1 MTDSFRRPSPGGR
14 LRLLFLLLLP
24 AVPLRGGADPAV
36 QQFAPPA
43 TRAVY
48 RSYWFDLL
56 NAFQENDTAAVPN
69 ALGAMTKAARSSGVT
84 RLSDFSRMAL
94 HEARR
99 AEAAGRTAIA
109 GLAFDAAV
117 LLDDSSYD
125 AAASRAGFSL
135 RNGRLLAG
143 LAAPL
148 AAFGTVFT
156 SSESRLTF
164 GSWLALLLALAIAA
178 TSVACLLGV
187 FLRHFR
193 RIFHDLQEFASRPFG
208 PRAAKPIAVVL
219 VALPLFMTLGPVW
232 LVLYWSALAFAYAT
246 KRERVVLVISF
257 VVLGTLP
264 LLVDQLARENVV
276 RRDPLYRAAV
286 DLAEHREDASVE
298 DALAAVVTSYP
309 EDGDAWL
316 LLGMY
321 AERAGDHARAIL
333 AYGSAIQANP
343 KENRAYL
350 NRGNVRFAEGDFTE
364 AIGDY
369 EEAARIAPDAAES
382 FYNLSVARAEIYD
395 FKGQE
400 AARARALQASSR
412 DVDRWSSNP
421 PLTRVV
427 PAPYPVRRARS
438 RVAERLAEASS
449 PREQFLSL
457 VTSPWVLGPWGAL
470 VVAWGFG
477 ALRTRRG
484 LASECGRCGRAFC
497 RRCKRYGGPAILC
510 GRCVR
515 TQGRKEAVPEES
527 REAAAGETTALARR
541 RRGVVAA
548 LTLVAPGVHRFF
560 AEKPFVAAALLLLF
574 FLALGAAIGA
584 PGVFELRP
592 LAPRSAAV
600 PGRVVAAV
608 AALLLWTL
616 AIVGAWR
623 QTRES

>member
-1 MTDSFRRPSPGGR
+1 MTDAFRRPSFRGR
-14 LRLLFLLLLP
+14 LPFLLLLLW
-24 AVPLRGGADPAV
+24 AAPLGGEADPAARPL
-36 QQFAPPA
+36 APPP
-43 TRAVY
+43 TRALY

-56 NAFQENDTAAVPN
+56 NAFQENDTAAVPT
-69 ALGAMTKAARSSGVT
+69 ALDAMTKAARTSGVA

-94 HEARR
+94 HEARL

-117 LLDDSSYD
+117 ALDDSSYD

-143 LAAPL
+143 LTSPVAAL
-148 AAFGTVFT
+148 GKIFT

-164 GSWLALLLALAIAA
+164 GSWLGLLLVLAVVA
-178 TSVACLLGV
+178 TSIACLLGV
-187 FLRHFR
+187 FVRHFR
-193 RIFHDLQEFASRPFG
+193 RIFHDLQEFASRPLG
-208 PRAAKPIAVVL
+208 HRAAKPIALVL
-219 VALPLFMTLGPVW
+219 VALPLFVTLGPVW
-232 LVLYWSALAFAYAT
+232 LLLYWAALAFAYST
-246 KRERVVLVISF
+246 KRERVVLVLSF
-257 VVLGTLP
+257 VVLGALP
-264 LLVDQLARENVV
+264 LLVDQLSRENLV
-276 RRDPLYRAAV
+276 RRSPLYRAAV

-298 DALAAVVTSYP
+298 DALIAVVTANA

-333 AYGSAIQANP
+333 AYGSAVRANP

-350 NRGNVRFAEGDFTE
+350 NRGNVRFSEGDFAE

-400 AARARALQASSR
+400 AARARALQASSS

-438 RVAERLAEASS
+438 RVAERMAAVSS
-449 PREQFLSL
+449 PRQEFLSL

-470 VVAWGFG
+470 LVAWGFG

-484 LASECGRCGRAFC
+484 LAVECSRCGRAFC
-497 RRCKRYGGPAILC
+497 RRCKRYGGPASLC

-515 TQGRKEAVPEES
+515 IQGRKEGVSE
-527 REAAAGETTALARR
+527 REDDVHERTALRRR
-541 RRGVVAA
+541 RRGTVQA
-548 LTLVAPGVHRFF
+548 LTLVAPGVHRFL
-560 AEKPFVAAALLLLF
+560 ADKPFVAAAGLLLF

-584 PGVFELRP
+584 PGLFEMRP
-592 LAPRSAAV
+592 LAPRSAAI
-600 PGRVVAAV
+600 PGRIAAAAV
-608 AALLLWTL
+608 ALLLWTL
-616 AIVGAWR
+616 GMAGAWR